1 MPVVVFG
8 LKRTKE
14 EENEKLFVEK
24 EQKSL
29 SSKTV
34 IYIYNIYMIQD
45 NSSTV
50 WCSAMKESYCTC
62 QRNINILLDKE

>member
-34 IYIYNIYMIQD
+34 IYIYIYMIQD

>member
-34 IYIYNIYMIQD
+34 IYI
-45 NSSTV
+45 
-50 WCSAMKESYCTC
+50 
-62 QRNINILLDKE
+62 